1 VLVDKRLGSGCKQTL
16 AVHAWHKQRDHR
28 TSHHL
33 LRLRHASYS
42 ASVPVRPPTAT
53 LLPSGFQARLVV
65 VYKLST
71 YTGESMDLKLELCH
85 PWPRLLLISNFLPQ
99 EG

>member
-1 VLVDKRLGSGCKQTL
+1 MRAGAKIS
-16 AVHAWHKQRDHR
+16 RDHR
-28 TSHHL
+28 TDHHL

-85 PWPRLLLISNFLPQ
+85 LWPCLLLISNLLPQ